1 MQRAR
6 GFLCP
11 GWAALLGLLV
21 LLAPAVARADDPPPP
36 GPGDAASPP
45 SRGLTLRQCLDL
57 ADRNHPNIL
66 AARARLEVMR
76 AQLDEARTAPFSA
89 FTLTAGAG
97 PAPTFRGGQVYTQ
110 DREVGLNA
118 NLGMAWQ
125 ASLSGT
131 IPLWTFGKITSLRRA
146 AEAQIDVGKGEAQK
160 ARNAVRM
167 DVRRAY
173 FGVQLA
179 REAKVLLSEAEERLK
194 KALDPLK
201 KKVEEG
207 DGDEI
212 DLIRLQMAQAELEG
226 RTAEARRAEQVALA
240 ALRFYTGV
248 ESLEVPPEPLKP
260 PRHELAPLDDYQQAA
275 LRHRPELKMARA
287 GLVARR
293 AQVDLAR
300 ARLFPDV
307 GVSLFGSYS
316 RAPEITDQLNPFVR
330 DDANFLRYGMALG
343 VRWSLDFLPAQARV
357 RQSEAQL
364 DEMQQTARFASGG
377 VATEVEKAHAEAVEQ
392 RKKADAFQRAS
403 KLARQWM
410 IRVAQGIDVGT
421 AEEREL
427 IDPARQYALHRYS
440 YLAALM
446 DYNLAIANLAL
457 VTGHDA
463 IAE

>member
-1 MQRAR
+1 
-6 GFLCP
+6 
-11 GWAALLGLLV
+11 
-21 LLAPAVARADDPPPP
+21 
-36 GPGDAASPP
+36 
-45 SRGLTLRQCLDL
+45 
-57 ADRNHPNIL
+57 
-66 AARARLEVMR
+66 MR

-97 PAPTFRGGQVYTQ
+97 PAPTFRGGQIYTQ

-125 ASLSGT
+125 ASLTGT

-160 ARNAVRM
+160 ARNAVKM

-179 REAKVLLSEAEERLK
+179 REAKALLGEAEEKLK

-226 RTAEARRAEQVALA
+226 RSAEAHRAEQVALA

-248 ESLEVPPEPLKP
+248 AALEVSAEPLKP
-260 PRHELAPLDDYQQAA
+260 PRHELAALDDYQQAA

-300 ARLFPDV
+300 AKLFPDV

-330 DDANFLRYGMALG
+330 DDANFLRYGLALG
-343 VRWSLDFLPAQARV
+343 VRWSLDFLPAQARI

-364 DEMQQTARFASGG
+364 DEMQQTARLATSG

-392 RKKADAFQRAS
+392 KKKADAFQRAS

-410 IRVAQGIDVGT
+410 IRVAQGIDIGT

-457 VTGHDA
+457 VTGNDA

>member
-1 MQRAR
+1 
-6 GFLCP
+6 
-11 GWAALLGLLV
+11 
-21 LLAPAVARADDPPPP
+21 
-36 GPGDAASPP
+36 
-45 SRGLTLRQCLDL
+45 
-57 ADRNHPNIL
+57 
-66 AARARLEVMR
+66 MR

-97 PAPTFRGGQVYTQ
+97 PAPTFRGGQIYTQ

-125 ASLSGT
+125 ASLTGT

-160 ARNAVRM
+160 ARNAVKM

-179 REAKVLLSEAEERLK
+179 REAKALLGEAEERLK

-212 DLIRLQMAQAELEG
+212 DLLRLQMAQAELEG
-226 RTAEARRAEQVALA
+226 RSAEARRAEQVALA

-248 ESLEVPPEPLKP
+248 AALEVPAEPLKP
-260 PRHELAPLDDYQQAA
+260 PRHELAALDDYQQAA
-275 LRHRPELKMARA
+275 LHHRPELKMARA

-293 AQVDLAR
+293 AQVELAR

-330 DDANFLRYGMALG
+330 DDANFLRYGLALG

-364 DEMQQTARFASGG
+364 DEMQQTARLATGG

-392 RKKADAFQRAS
+392 KKKADAFQRAS

-410 IRVAQGIDVGT
+410 IRVAQGIDIGT

-457 VTGHDA
+457 VTGDDT

>member
-1 MQRAR
+1 M
-6 GFLCP
+6 
-11 GWAALLGLLV
+11 AALLTSPATRADTPAATPTPRGSAA
-21 LLAPAVARADDPPPP
+21 APAR
-36 GPGDAASPP
+36 S
-45 SRGLTLRQCLDL
+45 LTLRQYLDL

-66 AARARLEVMR
+66 AARAKVGMMR

-97 PAPTFRGGQVYTQ
+97 PAPTFRGGQIYTQ
-110 DREVGLNA
+110 DREVGLNS

-125 ASLSGT
+125 VGINGT

-146 AEAQIDVGKGEAQK
+146 AEAQIELGKGEEQK
-160 ARNAVRM
+160 VRNLVRM

-173 FGVQLA
+173 FGLQLA
-179 REAKVLLSEAEERLK
+179 REGRALLEEADGRLK
-194 KALDPLK
+194 KALEPLQ
-201 KKVEEG
+201 KKVDEG

-248 ESLEVPPEPLKP
+248 EALEVPVEPLKP
-260 PRHELAPLDDYQQAA
+260 PNHELGPLDDYQSAA
-275 LRHRPELKMARA
+275 LRHRPELKMAQA
-287 GLVARR
+287 GLAARQ

-300 ARLFPDV
+300 AKLFPDV
-307 GVSLFGSYS
+307 GVSLFGNYS

-330 DDANFLRYGMALG
+330 DDANYLRYGLAFG

-364 DEMQQTARFASGG
+364 GEMRQTARLASGG

-392 RKKADAFQRAS
+392 KKKTDAFQRAS
-403 KLARQWM
+403 KLAKQWM
-410 IRVAQGIDVGT
+410 IRVTQGIDVGT
-421 AEEREL
+421 TEERDL
-427 IDPARQYALHRYS
+427 VDPARQYALYRYN
-440 YLAALM
+440 YLTALM
-446 DYNLAIANLAL
+446 DYNLAISNLAL
-457 VTGHDA
+457 ATGRDA

>member
-1 MQRAR
+1 
-6 GFLCP
+6 
-11 GWAALLGLLV
+11 
-21 LLAPAVARADDPPPP
+21 
-36 GPGDAASPP
+36 
-45 SRGLTLRQCLDL
+45 
-57 ADRNHPNIL
+57 
-66 AARARLEVMR
+66 
-76 AQLDEARTAPFSA
+76 
-89 FTLTAGAG
+89 
-97 PAPTFRGGQVYTQ
+97 
-110 DREVGLNA
+110 
-118 NLGMAWQ
+118 MAWQ
-125 ASLSGT
+125 ASLTGT

-160 ARNAVRM
+160 ARNAVKM

-179 REAKVLLSEAEERLK
+179 REAKALLGEAEERLK

-212 DLIRLQMAQAELEG
+212 DLLRLQMAQAELEG
-226 RTAEARRAEQVALA
+226 RSAEARRAEQVALA

-248 ESLEVPPEPLKP
+248 AALEVPAEPLKP
-260 PRHELAPLDDYQQAA
+260 PRHELAALDDYQQAA
-275 LRHRPELKMARA
+275 LHHRPELKMARA

-293 AQVDLAR
+293 AQVELAR

-330 DDANFLRYGMALG
+330 DDANFLRYGLALG

-364 DEMQQTARFASGG
+364 DEMQQTARLATGG

-392 RKKADAFQRAS
+392 KKKADAFQRAS

-410 IRVAQGIDVGT
+410 IRVAQGIDIGT

-457 VTGHDA
+457 VTGDDT

>member
-6 GFLCP
+6 CP
-11 GWAALLGLLV
+11 WRPGGALLLATLLTSPATRADTPATTPAPGGSAA
-21 LLAPAVARADDPPPP
+21 APAR
-36 GPGDAASPP
+36 S
-45 SRGLTLRQCLDL
+45 LTLRQYLDL

-66 AARARLEVMR
+66 AARAKVGMMR

-97 PAPTFRGGQVYTQ
+97 PAPTFRGGQIYTQ
-110 DREVGLNA
+110 DREVGLNS

-125 ASLSGT
+125 VGINGT

-146 AEAQIDVGKGEAQK
+146 AEAQIELGKGEEQK
-160 ARNAVRM
+160 ARNLVRM

-173 FGVQLA
+173 FGLQLA
-179 REAKVLLSEAEERLK
+179 REGRALLEEADGRLK
-194 KALDPLK
+194 KALEPLQ
-201 KKVEEG
+201 KKVDEG

-248 ESLEVPPEPLKP
+248 TALEVPVEPLKP
-260 PRHELAPLDDYQQAA
+260 PNHDLGPLDDYQSAA
-275 LRHRPELKMARA
+275 LQHRPELKMAQA
-287 GLVARR
+287 GLAARQ

-300 ARLFPDV
+300 AKLFPDV
-307 GVSLFGSYS
+307 GVSLFGNYS

-330 DDANFLRYGMALG
+330 DDANYLRYGLAFG

-364 DEMQQTARFASGG
+364 GEMRQTARLASGG

-392 RKKADAFQRAS
+392 KKKTDAFQRAS
-403 KLARQWM
+403 KLAKQWM
-410 IRVAQGIDVGT
+410 IRVTQGIDVGT
-421 AEEREL
+421 TEERDL
-427 IDPARQYALHRYS
+427 VDPARQYALYRYN

-457 VTGHDA
+457 ATGRDA

>member
-1 MQRAR
+1 
-6 GFLCP
+6 LL
-11 GWAALLGLLV
+11 ALS
-21 LLAPAVARADDPPPP
+21 APAVARADDPPPSD
-36 GPGDAASPP
+36 PGDAAPPP

-66 AARARLEVMR
+66 AAQARLEGMR

-97 PAPTFRGGQVYTQ
+97 PAPTFRGGQIYTQ

-125 ASLSGT
+125 ASLTGT

-160 ARNAVRM
+160 ARNAVKM

-179 REAKVLLSEAEERLK
+179 REAKALLGEAEEKLK

-226 RTAEARRAEQVALA
+226 RSAEAHRAEQVALA

-248 ESLEVPPEPLKP
+248 AALEVSAEPLKP
-260 PRHELAPLDDYQQAA
+260 PRHELAALDDYQQAA

-300 ARLFPDV
+300 AKLFPDV

-330 DDANFLRYGMALG
+330 DDANFLRYGLALG
-343 VRWSLDFLPAQARV
+343 VRWSLDFLPAQARI

-364 DEMQQTARFASGG
+364 DEMQQTARLATSG

-392 RKKADAFQRAS
+392 KKKADAFQRAS

-410 IRVAQGIDVGT
+410 IRVAQGIDIGT

-457 VTGHDA
+457 VTGNDA